1 MSYCGRWNYSF
12 VLFHTSHGYPY
23 MVNKAFIDEIV
34 FLRCM
39 PSLKNLRD
47 PTYLHTDRS
56 NTFNSCYVILY
67 SKCFQIQ
74 QVVLLASFIICC
86 IRGVTQAQQSADLNF
101 MGRIVWPPHSHI
113 FKGPMNLSFCH
124 FLFKIADFI
133 LFFYSSLLAIGNRFK
148 ASALAFYTDNMP
160 LFPTNF

>member
-1 MSYCGRWNYSF
+1 MSYCGQWNYSF

-34 FLRCM
+34 
-39 PSLKNLRD
+39 
-47 PTYLHTDRS
+47 YLHTDRS
-56 NTFNSCYVILY
+56 NTFNSCYVIPY

-74 QVVLLASFIICC
+74 QVVLLASSIICC

-113 FKGPMNLSFCH
+113 FKIYHFVTSYSKLS
-124 FLFKIADFI
+124 I
-133 LFFYSSLLAIGNRFK
+133 LFYFFIQVWVF
-148 ASALAFYTDNMP
+148 SACIKILIKY
-160 LFPTNF
+160 

>member
-1 MSYCGRWNYSF
+1 MSYCGQWNYSF

-34 FLRCM
+34 
-39 PSLKNLRD
+39 
-47 PTYLHTDRS
+47 YLHTDRS
-56 NTFNSCYVILY
+56 NTFNSCYVIPY

-74 QVVLLASFIICC
+74 QVVLLASSIICC

-124 FLFKIADFI
+124 FLFKIVDFI
-133 LFFYSSLLAIGNRFK
+133 LFFYSSLGVFGVH
-148 ASALAFYTDNMP
+148 
-160 LFPTNF
+160 

>member
-1 MSYCGRWNYSF
+1 MELFICTFSYFPRLPIYGEQGLHWWNC
-12 VLFHTSHGYPY
+12 
-23 MVNKAFIDEIV
+23 
-34 FLRCM
+34 FLKVHAH
-39 PSLKNLRD
+39 LKKSERSNI
-47 PTYLHTDRS
+47 PIHTDRS

-113 FKGPMNLSFCH
+113 FKGPMNLSFSH
-124 FLFKIADFI
+124 FLFKIVDFI